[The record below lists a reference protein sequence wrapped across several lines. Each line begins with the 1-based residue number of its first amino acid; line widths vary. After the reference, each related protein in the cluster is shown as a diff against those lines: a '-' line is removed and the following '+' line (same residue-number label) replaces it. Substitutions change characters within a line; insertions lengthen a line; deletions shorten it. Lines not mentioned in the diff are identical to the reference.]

1 MATPS
6 PSMGGKGILFV
17 TSKISRPDVLDVPTY
32 IKWYEEDHIAEVVE
46 TSGINSARRFV
57 HVDPKAEKPYLAMY
71 ALDDLAF
78 LLSDEFRKI
87 RVQSD
92 LLPSPGIIYD
102 LADVDVRYD
111 NLVHVFEKTQKGR
124 GAAKTLVVVASRL
137 KEGVSPQDL
146 DRWYREEHCEL
157 LSKNKSYLRT
167 TRFKLAYARTNAQ
180 SRVLKGLAASTDEL
194 PPDPPTW
201 LALHE
206 FECDPDEL
214 DVPGIRQLTA
224 SPLTDKVL
232 SQLDVHEVNI
242 YRLANE
248 FGNKD
253 WFHGVDM

>member
-6 PSMGGKGILFV
+6 PSIAGKGMLFV
-17 TSKISRPDVLDVPTY
+17 TSRISRPNVLDVPTY

-92 LLPSPGIIYD
+92 ILPSPGIIYD

-111 NLVHVFEKTQKGR
+111 NLVHVYDRTQKGR
-124 GAAKTLVVVASRL
+124 GAAKALVVVASRL

-146 DRWYREEHCEL
+146 DRWYREEVRSLC
-157 LSKNKSYLRT
+157 SSASYSLM
-167 TRFKLAYARTNAQ
+167 KI
-180 SRVLKGLAASTDEL
+180 SRN
-194 PPDPPTW
+194 TW
-201 LALHE
+201 LTILHSTVICSPRTRVICGPPASSSPTRE
-206 FECDPDEL
+206 QTRSRGCSRAWRLPQTNSRRIL
-214 DVPGIRQLTA
+214 QLGSRSTSLNATRTSWTCWGCGSSRQA
-224 SPLTDKVL
+224 
-232 SQLDVHEVNI
+232 
-242 YRLANE
+242 R
-248 FGNKD
+248 
-253 WFHGVDM
+253 